1 MDIVSVHD
9 VGLAATPAP
18 PFLEWAANN
27 GRILIT
33 RDVSS
38 MTDFAKA
45 RVAAEMRMRGMLVV
59 LERASARDILESIEN
74 IAFYSLEGE
83 WGENIVHRLCTV
95 GPSPTWTDR

>member
-9 VGLAATPAP
+9 VGLAATPDP
-18 PFLEWAANN
+18 LILEWAANN

-38 MTDFAKA
+38 MTDFAKS
-45 RVAAEMRMRGMLVV
+45 RVAAGMRMPGL
-59 LERASARDILESIEN
+59 LLIQERASAREILESIEN

-83 WGENIVHRLCTV
+83 WGGILFIGSV
-95 GPSPTWTDR
+95 P